1 MAAIE
6 DIGVDLGSSNVLIY
20 ARDKGIVLNE
30 PAVLAVDHDTQSV
43 IAIGMEAYK
52 MMGRE
57 PSNIEVVRPLR
68 SGAIRDNNMLGL
80 MLNHFVVM
88 VIGKRVFSR
97 PRAVLSISSMTN
109 ELERRQLLMGMLEA
123 GARRTQILARPLAA
137 AVGSGLKIMPPIGH
151 MIIDIGGANS
161 HVAAIASGQMMAE
174 STDICGGDAFTEAI
188 IRYVRKEFNLM
199 IGDRTAEEIKM
210 QVGTAYI
217 TNENKDNSMEV
228 RGRDLLSGLPKT
240 IEITSEQ
247 IWTALQEPVDS
258 VIDAV
263 RKVLEITPPE
273 LAADIVNNGIVMT
286 GGGSLLDG
294 LDIILSKQTNLPVHI
309 AEDPICCVARG
320 TGKALH
326 EMSALQKNRIAGTK
340 RVL

>member
-188 IRYVRKEFNLM
+188 VRYVRLKHNLL
-199 IGDRTAEEIKM
+199 IGFRTAEDIKCAI
-210 QVGTAYI
+210 GT
-217 TNENKDNSMEV
+217 V
-228 RGRDLLSGLPKT
+228 RNLGDTDLALPIAGRNLVSGLPKQIDIT
-240 IEITSEQ
+240 RNEVTEAMEDSMRAMLEGIRGVIER
-247 IWTALQEPVDS
+247 L
-258 VIDAV
+258 
-263 RKVLEITPPE
+263 PPE
-273 LAADIVNNGIVMT
+273 LANDVFDNGIMLT
-286 GGGSLLDG
+286 GGGAQLKG
-294 LDIILSKQTNLPVHI
+294 LQEVISEDIKVRCYT
-309 AEDPICCVARG
+309 AEDPQHSVAAGCGYVLERMEEFG
-320 TGKALH
+320 ALL
-326 EMSALQKNRIAGTK
+326 EDSRRKK
-340 RVL
+340 

>member
-30 PAVLAVDHDTQSV
+30 PAVLAVDHDTQTV

-188 IRYVRKEFNLM
+188 VRYVRLKHNLL
-199 IGDRTAEEIKM
+199 IGFRTAEDIKCAI
-210 QVGTAYI
+210 GT
-217 TNENKDNSMEV
+217 V
-228 RGRDLLSGLPKT
+228 RNLGDTDLALPIAGRNLVSGLPKQIDIT
-240 IEITSEQ
+240 RNEVTEAMEDSMRAMLEGIRGVIER
-247 IWTALQEPVDS
+247 L
-258 VIDAV
+258 
-263 RKVLEITPPE
+263 PPE
-273 LAADIVNNGIVMT
+273 LANDVFDNGIMLT
-286 GGGSLLDG
+286 GGGAQLKG
-294 LDIILSKQTNLPVHI
+294 LQEVISEDIKVRCYT
-309 AEDPICCVARG
+309 AEDPQHSVAAGCGYVLERMEEFG
-320 TGKALH
+320 ALLGD
-326 EMSALQKNRIAGTK
+326 SRRKK
-340 RVL
+340 

>member
-188 IRYVRKEFNLM
+188 VRYVRLKHNLL
-199 IGDRTAEEIKM
+199 IGFRTAEDIKCAI
-210 QVGTAYI
+210 GT
-217 TNENKDNSMEV
+217 V
-228 RGRDLLSGLPKT
+228 RNLGDTDLALPIAGRNLVSGLPKQIDIT
-240 IEITSEQ
+240 RNEVTEAMEDSMRAMLEGIRGVIER
-247 IWTALQEPVDS
+247 L
-258 VIDAV
+258 
-263 RKVLEITPPE
+263 PPE
-273 LAADIVNNGIVMT
+273 LANDVFNNGIMLT
-286 GGGSLLDG
+286 GGGAQLKG
-294 LDIILSKQTNLPVHI
+294 LQEVISEDIKVRCYT
-309 AEDPICCVARG
+309 AEDPQHSVAAGCGYVLERMEEFG
-320 TGKALH
+320 ALLGD
-326 EMSALQKNRIAGTK
+326 SRRKK
-340 RVL
+340 

>member
-188 IRYVRKEFNLM
+188 VRYVRFKHNLL
-199 IGDRTAEEIKM
+199 IGFRTAEDIKCAI
-210 QVGTAYI
+210 GT
-217 TNENKDNSMEV
+217 V
-228 RGRDLLSGLPKT
+228 RNLGDTDLALPIAGRNLVSGLPKQIDIT
-240 IEITSEQ
+240 RNEVTEAMEDSMRAMLEGIRGVIER
-247 IWTALQEPVDS
+247 L
-258 VIDAV
+258 
-263 RKVLEITPPE
+263 PPE
-273 LAADIVNNGIVMT
+273 LANDVFDNGIMLT
-286 GGGSLLDG
+286 GGGAQLKG
-294 LDIILSKQTNLPVHI
+294 LQEVISEDIKVRCYT
-309 AEDPICCVARG
+309 AEDPQHSVAAGCGYVLERMEEFG
-320 TGKALH
+320 ALLGD
-326 EMSALQKNRIAGTK
+326 SRRKK
-340 RVL
+340 